1 MQMKR
6 TWLSHALRALITAAV
21 LCVSLARA
29 QQPPAASPSTDSGV
43 PAQPLPPL
51 QANGDTNQSSLG
63 ANSSSASGPAQP
75 DTHVLSGAETLGLG
89 SLRRLKGIFDPALQF
104 SEFGE
109 TGIAAGKT
117 LSVTSLGGSLDAER
131 HWRRSDLTVNY
142 RGGDTFYQPSLYG
155 IPNLPYHNATIS
167 QRIFVGRWTLLLRDD
182 VLYSWGSSFGGL
194 FAGGATALGE
204 NRSLSAIQPSLTSS
218 GTIQTALARQIYT
231 TALSEADYAFTRRTT
246 LTFVGSYGLQHFL
259 DSGYIDSQNATG
271 RVGYN
276 YALSGKNSL
285 ALTYDHNLTT
295 FTGVSGRLET
305 DSVQAAF
312 GRKITGRWAFQ
323 LAAGP
328 QFLHFH
334 HFGLNNTK
342 QSSWSA
348 FSSLSYEGRRTTY
361 SLSYS
366 RGVTAGSGVFFGSR
380 TETVTA
386 TARRELT
393 KLWSA
398 SVYGGYASN
407 HSLVPIA
414 VFASNFDNWFA
425 GTRLNRPIGRQF
437 SFGLS
442 YEFEQQSSGVG
453 ICPVLSCG
461 LPSSFSQYGLT
472 LEWHPL
478 LVRAR

>member
-1 MQMKR
+1 MKR

-29 QQPPAASPSTDSGV
+29 QQPPATSPSTAGV

-51 QANGDTNQSSLG
+51 SANGDSNQTSLG
-63 ANSSSASGPAQP
+63 ANGSSASVPAQP

-89 SLRRLKGIFDPALQF
+89 SLHRLTRIFDPALQL
-104 SEFGE
+104 SESGE
-109 TGIAAGKT
+109 TGVAAGKT
-117 LSVTSLGGSLDAER
+117 LSVTSLGGSLDVEHR
-131 HWRRSDLTVNY
+131 SRRSDLTVAY
-142 RGGDTFYQPSLYG
+142 HGGDTFYRPSLYG

-167 QRIFVGRWTLLLRDD
+167 ERIFLGRWTLLLRDD
-182 VLYSWGSSFGGL
+182 AQYSWGSSFGGL
-194 FAGGATALGE
+194 FAGGATAPE
-204 NRSLSAIQPSLTSS
+204 NRLSAIQPSLSSS
-218 GTIQTALARQIYT
+218 GTIQTALARQVYT
-231 TALSEADYAFTRRTT
+231 TAVSEADYAFTRRTT
-246 LTFVGSYGLQHFL
+246 LTLVGSYGLQHFL

-295 FTGVSGRLET
+295 FTGVSGRLES
-305 DSVQAAF
+305 DLVQAAF
-312 GRKITGRWAFQ
+312 GRKVTGRWAFQ
-323 LAAGP
+323 VAAGP

-334 HFGLNNTK
+334 HFGLSNTK
-342 QSSWSA
+342 QSNWSGS
-348 FSSLSYEGRRTTY
+348 SSLSYAGRRTTY

-425 GTRLNRPIGRQF
+425 GARLNRPIGRQF

-442 YEFEQQSSGVG
+442 YEFEQQSGGVG
-453 ICPVLSCG
+453 RCPVLSCG
-461 LPSSFSQYGLT
+461 LPASFSQYGLT
-472 LEWHPL
+472 LAWHPL
-478 LVRAR
+478 QVRAR